1 MQNRKS
7 HINLKFMILPVYLV
21 LAMWIVFW
29 IEIRWGYGLSHYGIM
44 PGTISGLRGI
54 LFGPFLHGSLKHL
67 FNNSVP
73 LIVLTS
79 TLLYFYPKQ
88 ALRILI
94 FGTLFAGLGTW
105 LIGRPAYH
113 IGASGVVYMLTSY
126 LLFQGLISRNI
137 QLTSISLIVV
147 FFYGSLIWYL
157 FPIDPK
163 ISWEGHSSGFV
174 VGIVLALVNY
184 KNLPAVQK
192 KYEWEK
198 EDYSSADDLFMQ
210 HFDSKGNFHPTEHW
224 YNSKPSAK
232 NHTGLHNGSIEYHYE
247 SDETKKKNFSDEQS
261 RIE

>member
-1 MQNRKS
+1 MRNYKNQ
-7 HINLKFMILPVYLV
+7 INLKFLILPVYFV

-29 IEIRWGYGLSHYGIM
+29 IEVRWHYSLSHFGIL
-44 PGTISGLRGI
+44 PGSISGLRGI

-73 LIVLTS
+73 IIVLTS

-94 FGTLFAGLGTW
+94 FGTLFTGLGTW
-105 LIGRPAYH
+105 VIGRPAYH

-137 QLTSISLIVV
+137 QLISISLIVV

-174 VGIVLALVNY
+174 VGLLFALLNY
-184 KNLPAVQK
+184 KNLPKVEK
-192 KYEWEK
+192 KYYWEK
-198 EDYSSADDLFMQ
+198 EGYNPSEDVFMQ
-210 HFDSKGNFHPTEHW
+210 HFDSNGNFHPTEHW
-224 YNSKPSAK
+224 YNSRPSE
-232 NHTGLHNGSIEYHYE
+232 NSHTGLNNTSIEYHYQ
-247 SDETKKKNFSDEQS
+247 SKDTKKQNYADEQS
-261 RIE
+261 HKE

>member
-1 MQNRKS
+1 MRKHNN
-7 HINLKFMILPVYLV
+7 HINLKFIILPVYLV

-29 IEIRWGYGLSHYGIM
+29 IEIRWGQGLSHYGIF
-44 PGTISGLRGI
+44 PGKISGLRGV

-73 LIVLTS
+73 LLVLTS

-88 ALRILI
+88 AFQILI
-94 FGTLFAGLGTW
+94 LGTLFAGLGTW
-105 LIGRPAYH
+105 VIGRPAYH

-126 LLFQGLISRNI
+126 LLFQGLISRNT
-137 QLTSISLIVV
+137 QLISISLIVV

-174 VGIVLALVNY
+174 IGIVLALLNY
-184 KNLPAVQK
+184 KNLPQIQK

-198 EDYSSADDLFMQ
+198 DNYHPTDDIFMQ
-210 HFDSKGNFHPTEHW
+210 HFDSKGNFHSTEYW
-224 YNSKPSAK
+224 YNSKSSEN
-232 NHTGLHNGSIEYHYE
+232 NHTGLSDVHVEYHYK
-247 SDETKKKNFSDEQS
+247 SQETKRENSAGEQS
-261 RIE
+261 RKE